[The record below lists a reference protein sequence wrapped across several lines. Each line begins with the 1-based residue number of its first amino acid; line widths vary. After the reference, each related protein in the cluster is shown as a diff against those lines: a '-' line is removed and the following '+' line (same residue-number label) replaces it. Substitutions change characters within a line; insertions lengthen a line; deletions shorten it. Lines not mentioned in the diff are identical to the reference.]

1 MRPKSIVNFERL
13 VLLYLVIGLIYAYL
27 VWDQTMASLQD
38 QGAALGSGTI
48 MTIQAITVALY
59 LLLVWFISRK
69 GSPVAKWIYVVLSSL
84 SLILGLVGIQQTI
97 ALGTL
102 PLILSVIQY
111 VLILVTIWLLFQSDA
126 KAWFSDGRG
135 GVDSDT
141 FR

>member
-13 VLLYLVIGLIYAYL
+13 VLLYLAIGLVYAYL
-27 VWDQTMASLQD
+27 VWDQTMASLQG

-48 MTIQAITVALY
+48 MTIQAVTVALY

-69 GSPVAKWIYVVLSSL
+69 GSPVAKWIYVVISGL
-84 SLILGLVGIQQTI
+84 SLVLGLVGIQETI
-97 ALGTL
+97 SLGTL
-102 PLILSVIQY
+102 PLILAVAQY
-111 VLILVTIWLLFQSDA
+111 ALILVTIWLLFRPDS
-126 KAWFSDGRG
+126 KAWFNDGRG